1 MGKETPFFI
10 FLILDTMMASHISEQ
25 SVSAVAYLSQVRLIL
40 SSVAVMAAAVSF
52 AVIRKFK
59 RRYLPA
65 QLSAG
70 SAM

>member
-1 MGKETPFFI
+1 M
-10 FLILDTMMASHISEQ
+10 
-25 SVSAVAYLSQVRLIL
+25 VSNI
-40 SSVAVMAAAVSF
+40 SVAVMAAAVSF

-70 SAM
+70 SAL